1 MSVRRF
7 EALSALLA
15 AVVLAGALTDGRA
28 VARGLEPQQG
38 GAPLAPEY
46 LDKLL
51 APIALYPDALLAQLL
66 LAAADSS
73 KLVELHGWLKR
84 NASLKGSDLQDAAK
98 DAGYGPS
105 FIALAP
111 FPDVVQLMA
120 TNPQWTSQIGG
131 AFAVD
136 RSAVFDSIQRLRAQ
150 GKAAGNLKSTPQQTV
165 ETKTTQSGE
174 QVIVIEPANP
184 QVVYV
189 PVYDSTVVYTQPAAT
204 TTTTIVVQEDDDDA
218 EAAVA
223 GLVGFTAGIAIGAAI
238 NNNYYH
244 GPYGWHGG
252 GYMYNSGWDDFYDDR
267 EDAREDW
274 YDNRDEARDD
284 VSEHRQDMAGERSD
298 RAETAREER
307 TNRTESR
314 GESGTQ
320 QTRSTEAGQQ
330 ARTARESGQT
340 RTGEGAQARSGE
352 AGQQARTARESGQT
366 RSGEGAQARSG
377 EAGQQARS
385 TASAQSSSRTTGT
398 AQQARSTTGSGQART
413 SGASSYESRGY
424 SGDRGSRTTS
434 SSSGRSGT
442 GSDAFSG
449 YSSGRSTRSESSR
462 GQRSRSGGGGGGRS
476 RR

>member
-1 MSVRRF
+1 MGGAGERMSIRKTTVGTG
-7 EALSALLA
+7 LLA
-15 AVVLAGALTDGRA
+15 AAVLAGPLVDRRA
-28 VARGLEPQQG
+28 VAFGAQAAQG
-38 GAPLAPEY
+38 GSALAPEY

-51 APIALYPDALLAQLL
+51 APIALYPDALLAQMLL
-66 LAAADSS
+66 CSADSS
-73 KLVELHGWLKR
+73 KLVELNGWLKR

-98 DAGYGPS
+98 DAGFEPS
-105 FIALAP
+105 FVALAP

-238 NNNYYH
+238 NNNYYY

-284 VSEHRQDMAGERSD
+284 LSEHRQDMAGERSD

-314 GESGTQ
+314 SETQSQRQQQRGEGQAGTQ
-320 QTRSTEAGQQ
+320 QARSGEAAQQ
-330 ARTARESGQT
+330 ARTAREGGQ
-340 RTGEGAQARSGE
+340 
-352 AGQQARTARESGQT
+352 
-366 RSGEGAQARSG
+366 QARSG

-385 TASAQSSSRTTGT
+385 TASGQQARSGGTGT
-398 AQQARSTTGSGQART
+398 AAATAQQSRSTTGSGQART

-424 SGDRGSRTTS
+424 SGDRGGRTTS
-434 SSSGRSGT
+434 SSSTSGRSGT
-442 GSDAFSG
+442 RSDAFSG

-462 GQRSRSGGGGGGRS
+462 GQRSRSGGGGG
-476 RR
+476 RRR